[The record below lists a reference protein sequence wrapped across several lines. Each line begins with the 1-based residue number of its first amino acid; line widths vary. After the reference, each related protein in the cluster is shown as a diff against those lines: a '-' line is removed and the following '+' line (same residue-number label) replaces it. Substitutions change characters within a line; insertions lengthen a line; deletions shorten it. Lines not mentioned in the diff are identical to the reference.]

1 MTQTIYQMLLDNL
14 HITHIPDT
22 STVNRITSEAEAGI
36 AYIRRYGDPDA
47 TCEPGTES
55 GALLCEYVLRAEAGA
70 LETFQVDFLSDLLQL
85 KALHDVTQYAEA
97 MNYETT

>member
-1 MTQTIYQMLLDNL
+1 MTESIYNMALSFLHVTHTLDAA
-14 HITHIPDT
+14 
-22 STVNRITSEAEAGI
+22 SVSRITNEINAGI
-36 AYIRRYGDPDA
+36 AYIRKYGDPNA

>member
-1 MTQTIYQMLLDNL
+1 LTEAIYQMILQFLHLTHSLD
-14 HITHIPDT
+14 DA
-22 STVNRITSEAEAGI
+22 SVSRITNEINAGI

-70 LETFQVDFLSDLLQL
+70 LSTFAVDFASEILQMKAVSDAS
-85 KALHDVTQYAEA
+85 KYAAA
-97 MNYETT
+97 MGYEG